1 VTDVALVTGGIRNRF
16 SDGVRQVMIG
26 AAGNGSELSF
36 LAPEARDLDVRL
48 DVGGWV
54 DGRGGGITDG
64 VGEGCLFGRFELLT
78 VKGECGVKGTGTY

>member
-1 VTDVALVTGGIRNRF
+1 
-16 SDGVRQVMIG
+16 MIG
-26 AAGNGSELSF
+26 AVGNGSELCF

-54 DGRGGGITDG
+54 DGRRGGITDG

-78 VKGECGVKGTGTY
+78 AKGGCGVKGTGTY